1 VATPVPKPVPSWLL
15 LSPRLTFERDDS
27 EVVVYRY
34 FLSPGVEALFR
45 AELAA
50 AEYAGGFILALC
62 GARDDEVDVGDR
74 GGEGRPSVEKS

>member
-1 VATPVPKPVPSWLL
+1 MAREIPKGYQPQEIEPKWADYWVA
-15 LSPRLTFERDDS
+15 
-27 EVVVYRY
+27 
-34 FLSPGVEALFR
+34 EALFR

-74 GGEGRPSVEKS
+74 GGEGRPSMEKS